1 MSAVSPATSSAT
13 NRTNRGGR
21 PKEWTDPRARRLAR
35 LYVFTSLKVEQILD
49 LITDEVF
56 TPGLVL
62 VHSFIISTPMCS
74 ATYTLFSKEAASK
87 HLNKLLG
94 KDPRWIRP
102 KDVDEQRERIDGLK
116 KSDRARGS
124 RKHRCPSEEQQQAQH
139 GNALQDGYY
148 PQVKAES
155 IDGAT
160 ITASSAPSL
169 GTAEEKSEQ
178 HDLCNWNGPD
188 SMQTVTFFNNY
199 NNASRSSLSRF
210 YFKSPTRQGTALTT
224 STDFSNCSSRDAYIS
239 MREKLETDPK
249 LERSDYK
256 DIFRVLKRFTLSAD
270 ATGEKSNSSSPVNQR
285 QHAQEDRLDR
295 AYTLPG
301 DFLDV
306 VPLLQE
312 ESLDITSWSDA
323 FGNTRFHQ
331 LAAAEWCEARL
342 IGFVQ
347 EASHDPS
354 YHAALARTNTAGQTL
369 LHVLHAN
376 WFGNETELNKLVTAL
391 RHVQFDFYVT
401 DVYGRSFFH
410 ILRQHKLGSE
420 QMRSITQ
427 QFDLNTLNR
436 RDAFGI
442 RPMIGRA
449 STGTS
454 LQETPARL
462 TIPPTDASQGQAKLV
477 QEAHFLKIINQ
488 ILLSNNKHTVE
499 DSQGRNGLHCLAQV
513 KLGLGAAQG
522 QVPPNRSAK
531 RKIDSNGEPEN
542 AVYPLSKR
550 GEFLETLLAA
560 KTDVNHYNN
569 SGDTVLMAF
578 IIHTQDD
585 SEHDDLKL
593 IIKRLIDA
601 GAKLEARNRNGE
613 TALQVAARLGRKFI
627 VKVLLDHGANIHVR
641 NHERVSILEDLDR
654 NVQITEDY
662 PELYA
667 RLEATRA
674 MLTGRFVKTRPR
686 SRSEQSPSR
695 AQEWGVRHGL

>member
-1 MSAVSPATSSAT
+1 MDPMSAVSPATSSAT

-56 TPGLVL
+56 TPG
-62 VHSFIISTPMCS
+62 
-74 ATYTLFSKEAASK
+74 KEAASK

-124 RKHRCPSEEQQQAQH
+124 RKHRCHSDDQHKVQH
-139 GNALQDGYY
+139 GTTLQDGYY
-148 PQVKAES
+148 SQVKAES
-155 IDGAT
+155 VDGAT

-169 GTAEEKSEQ
+169 DEGRSEQ
-178 HDLCNWNGPD
+178 HDLYNWNGPD
-188 SMQTVTFFNNY
+188 SMQTVTFFNSY
-199 NNASRSSLSRF
+199 NNASRSSLSRLL
-210 YFKSPTRQGTALTT
+210 FKSPTRQGTNFTT
-224 STDFSNCSSRDAYIS
+224 STDFSNCSSRDAYHS
-239 MREKLETDPK
+239 MREKLEADPK
-249 LERSDYK
+249 YDRSDYK
-256 DIFRVLKRFTLSAD
+256 DIFRVLKRYTLSAD
-270 ATGEKSNSSSPVNQR
+270 ATSQKSQSSSPVNQR
-285 QHAQEDRLDR
+285 PYAQEDHLDLNH
-295 AYTLPG
+295 TLPS

-312 ESLDITSWSDA
+312 EILDITSWSDPY
-323 FGNTRFHQ
+323 GNTRFHQ
-331 LAAAEWCEARL
+331 LAAAEWCETRL
-342 IGFVQ
+342 VGFVQ
-347 EASHDPS
+347 EASHDPR
-354 YHAALARTNTAGQTL
+354 YRATLAATNTAGQTL
-369 LHVLHAN
+369 LHALHSN
-376 WFGNETELNKLVTAL
+376 WFGNEIELNKLITAL
-391 RHVQFDFYVT
+391 RQVQFDFYMT

-420 QMRSITQ
+420 RMRSITQ
-427 QFDLNTLNR
+427 PFDLNTLNR

-442 RPMIGRA
+442 RPMIVRA
-449 STGTS
+449 STVTS

-462 TIPPTDASQGQAKLV
+462 TIPPTDATQAKV
-477 QEAHFLKIINQ
+477 AQEAHFLKIINQ
-488 ILLSNNKHTVE
+488 ILVSNNKHTVE
-499 DSQGRNGLHCLAQV
+499 DPQGRNGLHCLAEV
-513 KLGLGAAQG
+513 KLGVGAAQG

-531 RKIDSNGEPEN
+531 RKIDSNDEPDN
-542 AVYPLSKR
+542 VVYPLSKR

-560 KTDVNHYNN
+560 KTDVNHYSNN
-569 SGDTVLMAF
+569 GDTVLMAF

-585 SEHDDLKL
+585 NEHDDLKL

-627 VKVLLDHGANIHVR
+627 VKVLLEHGANIHVR

-654 NVQITEDY
+654 HVQVTEDE
-662 PELYA
+662 PDLYA

-674 MLTGRFVKTRPR
+674 MFTGRFVKTRPR

-695 AQEWGVRHGL
+695 EQEWGVRHGL

>member
-35 LYVFTSLKVEQILD
+35 LYVFTSLKVEQILE

-56 TPGLVL
+56 TPG
-62 VHSFIISTPMCS
+62 
-74 ATYTLFSKEAASK
+74 KEAASK

-124 RKHRCPSEEQQQAQH
+124 RKHRCHSEDQQQAHH
-139 GNALQDGYY
+139 GNAFQEGYY

-160 ITASSAPSL
+160 ITASSAPSFDRSD
-169 GTAEEKSEQ
+169 EKSEQ
-178 HDLCNWNGPD
+178 HDLYDWNGSD
-188 SMQTVTFFNNY
+188 SMQGVTFFNNY
-199 NNASRSSLSRF
+199 NNASRSSLGRL

-224 STDFSNCSSRDAYIS
+224 STDFSNCSSREAWHS
-239 MREKLETDPK
+239 MREKLEADTK
-249 LERSDYK
+249 YERSDQK

-270 ATGEKSNSSSPVNQR
+270 ATSEKSQSNSPVNQR
-285 QHAQEDRLDR
+285 QHVQEDHSDR

-312 ESLDITSWSDA
+312 ETLDITSWTDA
-323 FGNTRFHQ
+323 YGNTRFHQ
-331 LAAAEWCEARL
+331 LAAAEWCETRL
-342 IGFVQ
+342 IRFVQ
-347 EASHDPS
+347 EASHDPH
-354 YHAALARTNTAGQTL
+354 YRATLAATNTAGQTL
-369 LHVLHAN
+369 LHVLHEN
-376 WFGNETELNKLVTAL
+376 WFRNEIELNNLVTAL
-391 RHVQFDFYVT
+391 RNVQFDFYAI

-420 QMRSITQ
+420 RMRSITHS
-427 QFDLNTLNR
+427 FDVNTLNR

-442 RPMIGRA
+442 RPMIVRA
-449 STGTS
+449 STATS
-454 LQETPARL
+454 SQETPARL
-462 TIPPTDASQGQAKLV
+462 TIPPTDASQAKLE

-488 ILLSNNKHTVE
+488 ILSSNNKHTVE
-499 DSQGRNGLHCLAQV
+499 DSQGRNGLHCLAEV

-542 AVYPLSKR
+542 EVYSLSKR

-560 KTDVNHYNN
+560 GTDVNHYNN

-578 IIHTQDD
+578 IDHTHDD
-585 SEHDDLKL
+585 NEHDDLKL

-627 VKVLLDHGANIHVR
+627 VKVLLEHGANIHVR
-641 NHERVSILEDLDR
+641 NHERVSIMEDLDR
-654 NVQITEDY
+654 HVQVTDDEPD
-662 PELYA
+662 LYA

-674 MLTGRFVKTRPR
+674 VLTGRFAKTRPR

-695 AQEWGVRHGL
+695 EQEWGVRHGL

>member
-56 TPGLVL
+56 TPG
-62 VHSFIISTPMCS
+62 
-74 ATYTLFSKEAASK
+74 KEAASK

-124 RKHRCPSEEQQQAQH
+124 RKHRCHSEDQQQAHH

-155 IDGAT
+155 IDGTT

-169 GTAEEKSEQ
+169 DKSEEKSEQ
-178 HDLCNWNGPD
+178 HDLYNWNGPD
-188 SMQTVTFFNNY
+188 SMQPVTFFNNY

-210 YFKSPTRQGTALTT
+210 CFQSPARQGTTLTT
-224 STDFSNCSSRDAYIS
+224 STDFSNCSGYQS
-239 MREKLETDPK
+239 MREKLEADPK
-249 LERSDYK
+249 YERSDYK

-270 ATGEKSNSSSPVNQR
+270 ATSEKSQSSSPVNQR
-285 QHAQEDRLDR
+285 QHAQEGHLDR
-295 AYTLPG
+295 AYTVPS

-306 VPLLQE
+306 VPVLQE
-312 ESLDITSWSDA
+312 EMIDITSWSDS

-331 LAAAEWCEARL
+331 LATAEWCDARL
-342 IGFVQ
+342 IAFVQ
-347 EASHDPS
+347 EASHDPH
-354 YHAALARTNTAGQTL
+354 YRAALAATNTAGQTL
-369 LHVLHAN
+369 LHALHDN
-376 WFGNETELNKLVTAL
+376 WFGNETELSKLLNVL
-391 RHVQFDFYVT
+391 RHVQFDFYAT

-420 QMRSITQ
+420 RMRSITQ
-427 QFDLNTLNR
+427 QFDLHTLNR

-442 RPMIGRA
+442 RPMIARA
-449 STGTS
+449 STTTS

-462 TIPPTDASQGQAKLV
+462 TIPSTDASQTKLV
-477 QEAHFLKIINQ
+477 QEAQLLKIINQ

-499 DSQGRNGLHCLAQV
+499 DSQGRNGLHCLAEV

-531 RKIDSNGEPEN
+531 RKIDSNGEPDNE
-542 AVYPLSKR
+542 VYPLSKR

-569 SGDTVLMAF
+569 TGDTVLMAF

-627 VKVLLDHGANIHVR
+627 VKVLLEHGANIHVR
-641 NHERVSILEDLDR
+641 NHEGVSILEDLDR
-654 NVQITEDY
+654 RVQVTEDE
-662 PELYA
+662 PDLYA
-667 RLEATRA
+667 RLEASRV

-695 AQEWGVRHGL
+695 EQEWGVRHGL